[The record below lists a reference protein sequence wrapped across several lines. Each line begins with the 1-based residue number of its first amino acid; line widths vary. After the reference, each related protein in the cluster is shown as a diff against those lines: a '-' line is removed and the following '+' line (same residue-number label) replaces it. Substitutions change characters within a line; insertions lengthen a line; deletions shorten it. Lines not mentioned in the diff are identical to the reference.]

1 MGVDLR
7 EKEYAL
13 GKSFKNDLK
22 NKDKLMLITFQNLW
36 MICSYK

>member
-13 GKSFKNDLK
+13 GKNFKNDLK
-22 NKDKLMLITFQNLW
+22 NKDKLMLITFQNL
-36 MICSYK
+36 